1 MMNIYVCIQTPPMYT
16 IKSITSKLLCAI
28 LQSINATACIQTPPN
43 IHLKTQR
50 RFIQTFKYAL
60 LKVMSTNATPCI
72 LNTSSMHCNNDVT
85 VCLLTP
91 LLCTVNMRCV
101 YIQTSMHC
109 KRCVSKLSVILCTV
123 GTVGCVWGTEQAE
136 SRQSVKTIQ
145 QENSVPK
152 LRYKS
157 NQYRLL

>member
-1 MMNIYVCIQTPPMYT
+1 MYPNSPYVYNKVNYIQTSLCNIT
-16 IKSITSKLLCAI
+16 IHKCNGLHPNT
-28 LQSINATACIQTPPN
+28 PN

-101 YIQTSMHC
+101 CIQTSMHC
-109 KRCVSKLSVILCTV
+109 KRCVSKPVCTV
-123 GTVGCVWGTEQAE
+123 NGVY
-136 SRQSVKTIQ
+136 
-145 QENSVPK
+145 P
-152 LRYKS
+152 
-157 NQYRLL
+157 NQYAL